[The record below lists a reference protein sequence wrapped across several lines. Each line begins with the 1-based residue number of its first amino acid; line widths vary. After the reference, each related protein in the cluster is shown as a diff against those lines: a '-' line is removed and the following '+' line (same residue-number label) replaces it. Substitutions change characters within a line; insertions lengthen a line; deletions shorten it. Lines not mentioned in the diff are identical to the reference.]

1 MTTAAPKISRYA
13 RLVLDLAAGDPQLQ
27 ELMPDASVLEAVT
40 RRGRSLADI
49 VEAVLTGY
57 AARPALGTRDYV
69 VGTDGATGRQV
80 RRLVPSFSTVTYGEL
95 GARVR
100 AVAGAWQHD
109 DRLRVAA
116 GEFVGILGFAGT
128 DYVTVDL
135 ACVYARAVA
144 VPLQSTLAAADLERI
159 ITDTAPV
166 AIAATMADLELA
178 AQLAGR
184 HRCVRS
190 IIALDLDRRIDDD
203 AEQWS
208 AAVAELAR
216 NGSAATLLPLGDVV
230 DIGAAQPWQREAE
243 PEDDDDRIALLI
255 HSSGSTGTPKGA
267 IITERHARFQFT
279 VMPPT
284 PVPAVRLCFAPLN
297 HFMGRGAVFN
307 TLARGGTAYFT
318 ASPDMSTLVED
329 FRLVRP
335 TEAVMFPRVFE
346 MVHRHFL
353 GEVARRSVAGKA
365 DGDADLDRIRAEVMA
380 EMRYT
385 YFGDRIASIFAGA
398 APTTPE
404 IQRFITECFPATY
417 AEGYG
422 TTEAGGSVT
431 VRDRINR
438 SEVLDFKLRDVP
450 ELGYF
455 STDRPYP
462 RGELLVKTRLAI
474 PGYFKTPEATA
485 KLFDEDGFVCT
496 GDIMEQR
503 GPDHLVYLDRRND
516 VLKLAQGE
524 FVTLGAV
531 GNAFETHSDVIR
543 QIFVYG
549 SSARA
554 FLLAVVVPDLDV
566 VAVRLGPDAP
576 EAAVR
581 DLIRAEF
588 AAVAQVAK
596 LRSFEV
602 PRDFLVEPEPFSQ
615 ANGLLSSVSKRLRPR
630 LLEKYGERL
639 ERLYDDL
646 ERRQNDEL
654 IALRDP
660 ASGLT
665 VLQKVRKALAASL
678 AVDERDVSDTQS
690 FGELGGDSL
699 AAAAF
704 AALLSEIFGVELPVN
719 SIVSPAGNAIAW
731 ATEIEQLGAGAV
743 RPTASSVH
751 GRDAVELHAA
761 DLDLSRLLP
770 DDALARVGSELA
782 PAESRVVLVTGAT
795 GFLGRFLCLE
805 WLERVA
811 PRGGRVVCLVRA
823 RDRDEGWARLRTAFA
838 GDEALARRFAAH
850 EARVEVVVG
859 DVAEPRLGLDPSTF
873 DRLAGEVDRIV
884 HPAALVNHVLEYDR
898 LFGPNVL
905 GTAELLGL
913 ALADRRKRFDFVSS
927 LAVVPYLDRS
937 GPVDESSALRP
948 SIRLSG
954 RYSAHYGASKW
965 AAEQVLHSARARFD
979 LPITIFRGDMMLPH
993 RHYRRQVNVPDIFV
1007 RLLYSLVTTASA
1019 PVSFYERGPDGE
1031 RVRAHYD
1038 GLPVDFIAAAVADVA
1053 ADPAVGLETY
1063 HVINA
1068 HDDGISLDTLVDWVE
1083 AAGYPLQRIDDYVA
1097 WLELFASKLE
1107 ALPPEARQRSSLAV
1121 IESLRRPA
1129 PAHATVPGSARFGA
1143 AVRRLGT
1150 EPEVPHL
1157 SAGYVAKCLDDLV
1170 ELGLIAAPTPPASF

>member
-1 MTTAAPKISRYA
+1 
-13 RLVLDLAAGDPQLQ
+13 VLDLAAEDPQLQ
-27 ELMPDASVLEAVT
+27 ELMPDQAVLDAIT
-40 RRGRSLADI
+40 RKGRSLAGI
-49 VEAVLTGY
+49 VDTVLTGY
-57 AARPALGTRDYV
+57 ATRPALGTREYA
-69 VGTDGATGRQV
+69 VGVDGATGRSI
-80 RRLVPSFSTVTYGEL
+80 RRLRPSFSTVTYGEL
-95 GARVR
+95 GSRVR
-100 AVAGAWQHD
+100 AVAAAWQHD
-109 DRLRVAA
+109 ERLRVAA
-116 GEFVGILGFAGT
+116 GEFVCFLGFAGT

-135 ACVYARAVA
+135 ACIFSRAVA
-144 VPLQSTLAAADLERI
+144 VPLQSTLAAADLEQI
-159 ITDTAPV
+159 VTDTAPV
-166 AIAATMADLELA
+166 VIAATMADLPLA
-178 AQLAGR
+178 AELAGR
-184 HRCVRS
+184 HPSVRYV
-190 IIALDLDRRIDDD
+190 IALDHDARIDDD
-203 AEQWS
+203 VEQW
-208 AAVAELAR
+208 AAATAELERTRPSVTVLTLAEVVET
-216 NGSAATLLPLGDVV
+216 GSAHPQQQLSEGD
-230 DIGAAQPWQREAE
+230 A
-243 PEDDDDRIALLI
+243 DDERIALLI

-284 PVPAVRLCFAPLN
+284 PVPTVRVCFAPLN

-318 ASPDMSTLVED
+318 ANPDMSTLVED

-353 GEVARRSVAGKA
+353 GEVARRSAAGP
-365 DGDADLDRIRAEVMA
+365 ADLDQIRADVMA

-404 IQRFITECFPATY
+404 IQRFIAECFPVTY

-450 ELGYF
+450 ELGYYN
-455 STDRPYP
+455 TDRPYP

-474 PGYFKTPEATA
+474 PGYFKNPEATA

-566 VAVRLGPDAP
+566 VAVRLGPDASD
-576 EAAVR
+576 AALR

-588 AAVAQVAK
+588 AAVADVAN

-602 PRDFLVEPEPFSQ
+602 PREFIVEREPFSQ

-630 LLEKYGERL
+630 MLEKYGARL
-639 ERLYDDL
+639 EQMYDDL
-646 ERRQNDEL
+646 ERKQNDEL
-654 IALRDP
+654 VALRDP
-660 ASGLT
+660 NSGLP
-665 VLQKVRKALAASL
+665 VLAKVHKALAASL
-678 AVDERDVSDTQS
+678 GVDERDVTDTQS
-690 FGELGGDSL
+690 FADLGGDSL

-704 AALLSEIFGVELPVN
+704 GALLSEIFEVEVGVN
-719 SIVSPAGNAIAW
+719 SIVSPAGSAIVW
-731 ATEIEQLGAGAV
+731 ATEIEQALAGAV
-743 RPTASSVH
+743 RPTASTVH
-751 GRDAVELHAA
+751 GRGATELHAG
-761 DLDLSRLLP
+761 DLDVARLLP
-770 DDALARVGSELA
+770 ADVLDHVPSELA
-782 PAESRVVLVTGAT
+782 PADSRVVLVTGAT

-811 PRGGRVVCLVRA
+811 AFDGKVVCLVRA
-823 RDRDEGWARLRTAFA
+823 RDHAEAWTRLRAAFA
-838 GDEALARRFAAH
+838 GDDELARRFAEH
-850 EARVEVVVG
+850 ESRVVVVVG
-859 DVAEPRLGLDPSTF
+859 DVAEPRLGLDDETF
-873 DRLAGEVDRIV
+873 ERLAEVVDRIV
-884 HPAALVNHVLEYDR
+884 HPAALVNHVLEYDL

-905 GTAELLGL
+905 GTVELVAL
-913 ALADRRKRFDFVSS
+913 ALTGRRKRYDFVSS

-937 GPVDESSALRP
+937 GPIDEESALLP

-965 AAEQVLHSARARFD
+965 AAEQVLHSAHDRFG

-993 RHYRRQVNVPDIFV
+993 RSYRRQVNVPDIFV
-1007 RLLYSLVTTASA
+1007 RLLLSLVTTASA
-1019 PVSFYERGPDGE
+1019 PRSFYELGPDGH
-1031 RVRAHYD
+1031 RPRAHYD
-1038 GLPVDFIAAAVADVA
+1038 GLPVDFIADAVVA
-1053 ADPAVGLETY
+1053 IACDPKTQLETY

-1068 HDDGISLDTLVDWVE
+1068 HDDGISLDTIVDWID
-1083 AAGYPLQRIDDYVA
+1083 AAGYPLSRVDDYEH
-1097 WLELFASKLE
+1097 WLSEFVDKLE
-1107 ALPPEARQRSSLAV
+1107 SLPPETRQRSSLSVIASLSRPGRADAAV
-1121 IESLRRPA
+1121 
-1129 PAHATVPGSARFGA
+1129 VGSAQFA
-1143 AVRRLGT
+1143 AGVGRST
-1150 EPEVPHL
+1150 AEAVVPHL
-1157 SAGYVAKCLDDLV
+1157 SAQYVAKCLADLV
-1170 ELGLIAAPTPPASF
+1170 DLGLIGPPAVSEPSHD